1 MNRHKTNRRY
11 QVALLLSLAVLTST
25 LAGTLVN
32 AALSLQVVA

>member
-11 QVALLLSLAVLTST
+11 QLVLLLSLAVLTST

>member
-1 MNRHKTNRRY
+1 MNQSKTNRRY
-11 QVALLLSLAVLTST
+11 QIMLLLSLAMLTST

>member
-11 QVALLLSLAVLTST
+11 QLVLLFSLAVLAST

>member
-1 MNRHKTNRRY
+1 MNQSKSNRRY
-11 QVALLLSLAVLTST
+11 GIVLLVSLTMLTST